1 MMKRTNKTMVMVGW
15 TTVSS
20 KENAVKII
28 EDLVQMNLI
37 ACGQVSG
44 PIESHYKWDDRVIK
58 DTEWRVT
65 LKYSQNKGPELIQE
79 IMKIHPYE
87 NPQWVSIK
95 AESTEAYLNWVN
107 Q

>member
-1 MMKRTNKTMVMVGW
+1 MMKRTNKTIVMVGW

-20 KENAVKII
+20 KEDAVKII
-28 EDLVQMNLI
+28 EELVQKNLI

-44 PIESHYKWDDRVIK
+44 PIESYYKWDERVIK

-65 LKYSQNKGPELIQE
+65 LKYSQNKGQELIQE
-79 IMKIHPYE
+79 TMKIHPYE
-87 NPQWVSIK
+87 NPQWVNIK
-95 AESTEAYLNWVN
+95 AESTEAYSNWVD